1 MPHIWSQ
8 REIVYLLI
16 FYDCFYINKIQ
27 IVYGLCAAHTWTQA
41 RLSVP
46 AASVDGYGRLGPGLY
61 ALLCQRPLVLGSVE
75 QNRSVQRR
83 GFVPKQ
89 ICTQHSINCKVSKF
103 TPLTGNSR

>member
-1 MPHIWSQ
+1 MPHSWSQ

-61 ALLCQRPLVLGSVE
+61 ALLYQRPLVLGSVE

-83 GFVPKQ
+83 RFVPKQ
-89 ICTQHSINCKVSKF
+89 ICTLHSV
-103 TPLTGNSR
+103 